1 MRGFFNA
8 MIAKSDFARG
18 RGGIASSHA
27 QGYNHVMAEYTKEK
41 TPEEEIRELEK
52 KLEAKKQ
59 ELAEKGMA
67 AAPEKEV
74 FREVLKTHIEEARVS
89 PREAAPP
96 LAGGTPT
103 GGTQPQKTDDRQK
116 EERARKLAALI
127 EFALAKT
134 IRGAVGAAESESPYL
149 LDELHDHL
157 VDEYYEKLVA
167 LRKIDT
173 Q

>member
-1 MRGFFNA
+1 MPIN
-8 MIAKSDFARG
+8 
-18 RGGIASSHA
+18 SSG
-27 QGYNHVMAEYTKEK
+27 QPEQQRIS
-41 TPEEEIRELEK
+41 PEEEIRELEK

-89 PREAAPP
+89 GREVAPP
-96 LAGGTPT
+96 LTGGITPT

-127 EFALAKT
+127 ELALTKT

-167 LRKIDT
+167 LRKIAT